1 VSLRTVA
8 AREEIAPASDAVR
21 ADEFRAALEQT
32 LELAE
37 SDQRIGPMLAA
48 SKLRMR
54 FRFPDSGLELNIAAG
69 EAEGEG
75 GGRNLSW
82 SFGDV
87 DWTPKL
93 ELTMESAVANR
104 FLQGRESL
112 AIAIARGRARYR
124 GESHSALLGLPA
136 TRLLCEPYRE
146 VVRSGFPELAR

>member
-1 VSLRTVA
+1 MRLRAAA

-21 ADEFRAALEQT
+21 ADEFRAALEQA
-32 LELAE
+32 LELAD
-37 SDQRIGPMLAA
+37 SDEKIGPLIAA
-48 SKLRMR
+48 TKLRMR
-54 FRFPDSGLELNIAAG
+54 FRFTDADLELNIAAG
-69 EAEGEG
+69 EAEGH
-75 GGRNLSW
+75 NLRW

-112 AIAIARGRARYR
+112 AIAIARGWARYR
-124 GESHSALLGLPA
+124 GESHSALIGLPA

-146 VVRSGFPELAR
+146 VVREDFPALVR

>member
-1 VSLRTVA
+1 MSSKAAA
-8 AREEIAPASDAVR
+8 AREEIAPASDIVS
-21 ADEFRAALEQT
+21 ADEFRAALERALT
-32 LELAE
+32 LAD
-37 SDQRIGPMLAA
+37 SDERIGPRLAA
-48 SKLRMR
+48 TKLRMR
-54 FRFPDSGLELNIAAG
+54 FRFPDSDLQLNIAAG
-69 EAEGEG
+69 EGD
-75 GGRNLSW
+75 GRNLIW
-82 SFGDV
+82 SFGEV

-146 VVRSGFPELAR
+146 VVRSDFPELKR